1 MGRIL
6 LRSLGPVWP
15 LSLLTLTGAGLL
27 WALGWPAEAFMAAL
41 AAAALGLLATPL
53 TLLPGARLL
62 AELRRADPG
71 RAPDGSLWPGLSW
84 ALRMPPVAVPPAA
97 VPAAGEEAAAQMSAA
112 VRAIA
117 SEIALLKRHGTEMR
131 RSFSEAVEAGHRMAT
146 AAETAGLWFDDT
158 ARRSTE
164 AAATLGQL
172 QAMAAAQATSL
183 GTLTDHAGQAL
194 ALLSDA
200 APGKVWLEAVM
211 ARVPDLPEQLD
222 AALERVEAAAGQ
234 REGMTTGMTERMAAQ
249 VAALETAGGRLRAMT
264 AELPEQVASLGAVV
278 QQFDVVAG
286 LPERFEAAL
295 LRGEAQTTGLATI
308 AAQLEPLVAV
318 PGRVAAA
325 LAQADA
331 QTTGLAA
338 TMAQLEAMAVLPDR
352 LEAAL
357 TLGEAQVTSLAATAA
372 ALHALPAHLDTALLR
387 TDGYAE
393 QLAAAAAQLKPIA
406 HLPQHL
412 DAALLRTDQ
421 QMARLASATSQIEAL
436 ATLPTRVDAAFAQ
449 VEAPLAEIAATAR
462 QFGALAEVPGRL
474 DLALARSE
482 AQIVMLAGLPERL
495 DRGVA
500 TLAGS
505 EARLQAAAATLEG
518 ATLHLGAALPQAMAE
533 RLEEIAAPLH
543 RAVAGLTEAG
553 EALAPVAAGM
563 AGLVQQIPR
572 LESAIDRAAEAPR
585 QTAAQLAAVTGAI
598 EAMIRQ
604 ARPSPGRSVSARILG
619 QLDAEAEPAV
629 TATLLRLD
637 GVETEVEQLLR
648 RAEHLVEG
656 PGGLAPV
663 SPGLARHAPELLE
676 GLDATIRQLQSV
688 ATAIAVAADR
698 GSRQVA
704 ARA

>member
-15 LSLLTLTGAGLL
+15 LGLLMLAGAGLL
-27 WALGWPAEAFMAAL
+27 WALDWPAEAFMAAL
-41 AAAALGLLATPL
+41 AAAALALLATPL

-71 RAPDGSLWPGLSW
+71 RAPGGSLWPGLSW
-84 ALRMPPVAVPPAA
+84 ALRVSSAAPAPVA
-97 VPAAGEEAAAQMSAA
+97 VPAAGEETAAQMSAA
-112 VRAIA
+112 VRAVA
-117 SEIALLKRHGTEMR
+117 SEIALLKRQGTEMR

-164 AAATLGQL
+164 AAAALGQL

-194 ALLSDA
+194 TLLGTS
-200 APGKVWLEAVM
+200 APSKAWLEAVM
-211 ARVPDLPEQLD
+211 ARAPDLPEQLD
-222 AALERVEAAAGQ
+222 AMLER
-234 REGMTTGMTERMAAQ
+234 MTEGMTERMATQA
-249 VAALETAGGRLRAMT
+249 AALETAGGRLQAMT
-264 AELPEQVASLGAVV
+264 AELPEQVASLSAVV
-278 QQFDVVAG
+278 QQFDVVAA

-295 LRGEAQTTGLATI
+295 
-308 AAQLEPLVAV
+308 V
-318 PGRVAAA
+318 RVD
-325 LAQADA
+325 AQA
-331 QTTGLAA
+331 TGLAA
-338 TMAQLEAMAVLPDR
+338 QIETLAAVPERFEEAWLRSEGQATALSAAATQLEAV
-352 LEAAL
+352 
-357 TLGEAQVTSLAATAA
+357 
-372 ALHALPAHLDTALLR
+372 
-387 TDGYAE
+387 
-393 QLAAAAAQLKPIA
+393 
-406 HLPQHL
+406 
-412 DAALLRTDQ
+412 
-421 QMARLASATSQIEAL
+421 
-436 ATLPTRVDAAFAQ
+436 
-449 VEAPLAEIAATAR
+449 
-462 QFGALAEVPGRL
+462 
-474 DLALARSE
+474 
-482 AQIVMLAGLPERL
+482 AGLPERL
-495 DRGVA
+495 GAALARTDGQLADLTTATVQLEALPARVEAAIAEAGAEVA
-500 TLAGS
+500 TQMEAMRSLPGRIEAALEQGEVQVAALAGVPERLDAALAQFGLLDRSIDRLAGS
-505 EARLQAAAATLEG
+505 EARLQAATAALEG
-518 ATLHLGAALPQAMAE
+518 TTLRLGETLPQVVAE
-533 RLEEIAAPLH
+533 RLEGIAVPLH

-553 EALAPVAAGM
+553 EALGPMAAGM
-563 AGLVQQIPR
+563 AGLVQQLPR
-572 LESAIDRAAEAPR
+572 LEAAIDRAAEAPR
-585 QTAAQLAAVTGAI
+585 QTAEQLAAVTGAI
-598 EAMIRQ
+598 EAMLRQ

-698 GSRQVA
+698 GSRRIA